1 MEAALY
7 LQIQKEAQDYM
18 YKQTLLIQAIEKGD
32 RNIFIQIVKKMKK
45 Q

>member
-7 LQIQKEAQDYM
+7 IQIQKEAQDYM
-18 YKQTLLIQAIEKGD
+18 YKQTMLIQAVEKGD
-32 RNIFIQIVKKMKK
+32 LNTFIQIVKKLKK